1 MREIVENKFR
11 ALPFLAVAAM
21 LLAVSC
27 ASIDCPMNSLVYTQY
42 QLRTPGGAV
51 DTLADTLTIST
62 TRTDGYDS
70 VLINKNVATTEFSLP
85 ISYSQPEDVFFIE
98 TKDSVLKNSIFDTI
112 TVTKE
117 DYPHFESV
125 DCSPALFHTI
135 AQTIRPTHP
144 TPKAN
149 CTPKVFINFQ
159 ECSSLYCRKVNMG
172 SLFI

>member
-1 MREIVENKFR
+1 MRKIVENKFR

-51 DTLADTLTIST
+51 DTLVETLTIST

-125 DCSPALFHTI
+125 DCSPAFFHTI
-135 AQTIRPTHP
+135 TGV
-144 TPKAN
+144 N
-149 CTPKVFINFQ
+149 CTHNVID
-159 ECSSLYCRKVNMG
+159 SVVIVNPDVNYDT
-172 SLFI
+172 SQKHFYIYFKHRD